1 MSRNSKLLVGRPV
14 ERMEDARLLS
24 GWGALVDDLD
34 RRGLLHAAV
43 LRSSIAH
50 ARILCIDA
58 SAALRLNGVHAIIT
72 ATDIGPQIPI
82 IPFRLAPFPEFEA
95 FRQPVIAVDKVRY
108 VGEPIAVVIADS
120 PARAGDAM
128 DAIAVRFEP
137 RAAVSG
143 RAGAETAQAP
153 LLDAATDNVA
163 LRYTA
168 GFGDA
173 DAAFASAD
181 YVRTER
187 FSTQRHTALPME
199 TRGLLA
205 EWDASAGRLV
215 VSGAS
220 KVPFFNRRVLAKM
233 LNLPQEAI
241 DLIEGDV
248 GGGFG
253 VGAELY
259 PED

>member
-50 ARILCIDA
+50 ARMLCIDA

-120 PARAGDAM
+120 RARAEDAM
-128 DAIAVRFEP
+128 EAIDVRFEP
-137 RAAVSG
+137 LAAVSG
-143 RAGAETAQAP
+143 PAGAETAQAP
-153 LLDAATDNVA
+153 LFDAATDKPPLGYTPGFVA
-163 LRYTA
+163 PQPP
-168 GFGDA
+168 FPPP
-173 DAAFASAD
+173 D
-181 YVRTER
+181 YVPTVP
-187 FSTQRHTALPME
+187 FTTQR
-199 TRGLLA
+199 
-205 EWDASAGRLV
+205 
-215 VSGAS
+215 
-220 KVPFFNRRVLAKM
+220 
-233 LNLPQEAI
+233 
-241 DLIEGDV
+241 
-248 GGGFG
+248 
-253 VGAELY
+253 
-259 PED
+259 